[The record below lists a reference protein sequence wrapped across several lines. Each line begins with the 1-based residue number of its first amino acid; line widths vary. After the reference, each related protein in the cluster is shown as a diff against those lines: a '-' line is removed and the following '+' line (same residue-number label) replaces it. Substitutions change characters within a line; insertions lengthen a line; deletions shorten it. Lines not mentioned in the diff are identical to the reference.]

1 MRFEVGQSVAHA
13 ARQGAQLIAE
23 WSREAIAER
32 GRFVVALAGGESP
45 KLVYE
50 ALHQKRRAIDWK
62 GWEVFFGDERAV
74 SAHDP
79 LSNQLMA
86 EETLLNRVPLNPD
99 RVHPMYALGVDIE
112 QAARDY
118 DRELRAVVGDPP
130 VFDLVL
136 LGIGR
141 DGHTL
146 SLPPMCGALAEREQ
160 YVMALANPEMDPPVD
175 RLTFT
180 PPVVWA
186 ARRVLV
192 IVNGRAKAR
201 ALKAVLD
208 GDDDRMNVPAQ
219 IVREATGEVTFLV
232 DEELAKA
239 VGRYV
244 D

>member
-1 MRFEVGQSVAHA
+1 MKFEVGQSVAHA
-13 ARQGAQLIAE
+13 ARQGAQLIVE

-45 KLVYE
+45 RLVYE
-50 ALHQKRRAIDWK
+50 ALHQRRREVDWR

-74 SAHDP
+74 STHDP

-86 EETLLNRVPLNPD
+86 EEALLTRVPLSAD
-99 RVHPMYALGVDIE
+99 RVHPMFALGLDIE

-118 DRELRAVVGDPP
+118 DRELRSVVGDPP

-146 SLPPMCGALAEREQ
+146 SLPPMCGALAERERL
-160 YVMALANPEMDPPVD
+160 VMALASPELDPPVD

-186 ARRVLV
+186 ARRVMV
-192 IVNGRAKAR
+192 IVYGRAKAR
-201 ALKAVLD
+201 ALKAALD
-208 GDDDRMNVPAQ
+208 GDDDRLRVPAQ
-219 IVREATGEVTFLV
+219 IIREARGEVTVLL
-232 DEELAKA
+232 DEELARA